1 MGPDMNKKK
10 WLINTLLGLV
20 SLSLTAIA
28 YSAWSIYR
36 YGSNSTRIQADAAIV
51 LGAAAWGNQPS
62 PVFRERLNHGIALYK
77 AAKVKTLI
85 FTGGKG
91 DGDELAES
99 IVGKRYAMQQGV
111 AEADILTETR
121 SRTTQQNLYYS
132 QQVATNHDL
141 KRFLIVSD
149 PLHMKRSLQMA
160 REMGMDAYP
169 SPTPTTRYQSVSS
182 QLKFLAR
189 ETYFYLVYLVFKI

>member
-1 MGPDMNKKK
+1 MNKKK
-10 WLINTLLGLV
+10 WMINTLLGLV
-20 SLSLTAIA
+20 SVSFTAIA
-28 YSAWSIYR
+28 YSGWSIYH
-36 YGSNSTRIQADAAIV
+36 YGRNSTRIQADAAIV

-77 AAKVKTLI
+77 AAEVKTLI

-99 IVGKRYAMQQGV
+99 IVGKQYAMEQGV
-111 AEADILTETR
+111 EEADILTETQ

-132 QQVATNHDL
+132 QQVAKVHNL
-141 KRFLIVSD
+141 NRFLIVSD
-149 PLHMKRSLQMA
+149 PLHMKRSLRMA

-169 SPTPTTRYQSVSS
+169 SPTPTTRYRSVSS
-182 QLKFLAR
+182 QLQFLAR
-189 ETYFYLVYLVFKI
+189 ESYFYLVYLVFKI

>member
-1 MGPDMNKKK
+1 MGSDMNKKK

-36 YGSNSTRIQADAAIV
+36 YGSNSKIIQADAAIV

-132 QQVATNHDL
+132 QQVATNYDL